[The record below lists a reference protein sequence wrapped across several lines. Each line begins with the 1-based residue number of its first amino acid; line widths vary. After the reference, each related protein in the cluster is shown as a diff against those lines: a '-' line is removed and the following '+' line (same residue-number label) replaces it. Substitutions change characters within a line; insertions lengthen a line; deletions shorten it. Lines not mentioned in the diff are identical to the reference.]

1 MKFAYALIAAIA
13 YADGHEGTEET
24 AVDTGVDA
32 GAGTDA
38 GAGAEDTGVVDTWTS
53 AVTWEPETGATWE
66 KASNWSKKY
75 SEGEAT
81 VTGIPT
87 TLTAGPDATGEN
99 QLTIDMEGSWAIT
112 W

>member
-24 AVDTGVDA
+24 AVDTGADA
-32 GAGTDA
+32 GAD
-38 GAGAEDTGVVDTWTS
+38 AGAEDTGAVDTWTS
-53 AVTWEPETGATWE
+53 AVTWDPETGADWE
-66 KASNWSKKY
+66 KASNWSKKFT
-75 SEGEAT
+75 EGEAT

>member
-13 YADGHEGTEET
+13 YADGHEGTEVT
-24 AVDTGVDA
+24 GVDTGAEEGTEA
-32 GAGTDA
+32 GDLAVA
-38 GAGAEDTGVVDTWTS
+38 VDTWTS
-53 AVTWEPETGATWE
+53 AVTWDPETGADWE
-66 KASNWSKKY
+66 KASNWSKKF

>member
-24 AVDTGVDA
+24 AVDTGADA
-32 GAGTDA
+32 GAD
-38 GAGAEDTGVVDTWTS
+38 AGAEDTGAVDTWTS
-53 AVTWEPETGATWE
+53 AVTWDPETAATWE
-66 KASNWSKKY
+66 KASSWSKKFT
-75 SEGEAT
+75 EGEAT